1 MQRPKLHTRKVLPP
15 IEATALP
22 RKRSS
27 QRPQEQLCRH
37 IFQLCQSLWKVS
49 PGAIRVFVQGR
60 RARPRL
66 QGRRHWITASRSEKR
81 GISSLCW
88 CSVHAPLRWTAIA
101 PSHVPHLMN
110 KCFSLF
116 NFYGKISTFNYSILT
131 YSNFW
136 LICCHPSNTNT
147 FYYIILLINKQEI
160 LVDRN
165 FFIQLYYTT
174 ASTSICLRQHSRYD
188 RLTNKYI
195 YN

>member
-15 IEATALP
+15 IEATPLP

-49 PGAIRVFVQGR
+49 PGPIRVFVQGR

-66 QGRRHWITASRSEKR
+66 QGRRHWITYSRSEKR

-88 CSVHAPLRWTAIA
+88 CSVHAPLRWTAIS

-110 KCFSLF
+110 KCFILF
-116 NFYGKISTFNYSILT
+116 NVYGKISTFYSILT
-131 YSNFW
+131 YSDFW

>member
-110 KCFSLF
+110 KCFILF
-116 NFYGKISTFNYSILT
+116 NVYGKISTFYSILT
-131 YSNFW
+131 YSDFW